1 MLLTNLKDKTSI
13 NLQPPGLLRN
23 TGTVN
28 GGRSLYRLLVT
39 EPSNKPLSF
48 TSIGRKF
55 DFEAVVLVGGYKVGL
70 VNRGDTPKMLQS
82 YLNKFVTMRCD
93 VIVCAA
99 RTKGAFNPLLASFGP
114 RYELIEVPKKPNL
127 NASQVISNLRS
138 AHDLAS
144 RIYEAIDA
152 SQVTHPK

>member
-1 MLLTNLKDKTSI
+1 MKKRLIALRGSSSVGKSTS
-13 NLQPPGLLRN
+13 LHM
-23 TGTVN
+23 
-28 GGRSLYRLLVT
+28 LYRLLIT

-70 VNRGDTPKMLQS
+70 VNRGDIPKVLQS
-82 YLNKFVTMRCD
+82 YLSKFVAMRCD
-93 VIVCAA
+93 VIVCTA
-99 RTKGAFNPLLASFGP
+99 RTKGAFNPLLTSFRP

-127 NASQVISNLRS
+127 NASQAISNLHS

-144 RIYEAIDA
+144 RIYEAIDKK
-152 SQVTHPK
+152 SMGSDSIDI

>member
-1 MLLTNLKDKTSI
+1 MKKRLIALRGKSGVGKSSSI
-13 NLQPPGLLRN
+13 YM
-23 TGTVN
+23 
-28 GGRSLYRLLVT
+28 LYRLLVT

-70 VNRGDTPKMLQS
+70 VNRGDTSTVLRR
-82 YLNKFVTMRCD
+82 YLSKFVKKRCD

-99 RTKGAFNPLLASFGP
+99 RTKGVFNPLLSSFVP
-114 RYELIEVPKKPNL
+114 RYELIEMTKKPYL
-127 NASQVISNLRS
+127 SASEAISNLHS

-144 RIYEAIDA
+144 CIYEAIDA
-152 SQVTHPK
+152 